1 MGHCR
6 EIASTD
12 RVVEQFASSRDSTIR
27 VIGLSGFLGGAL
39 GGCGGGWGG
48 RGGGGGGV
56 HSFLVGFSNDFQTA
70 GRFYLTLTQ
79 TYVPKYLC
87 QQTFFQ

>member
-56 HSFLVGFSNDFQTA
+56 HSLFGGFFKLGWGLAQFLRQEFKKKPISSKI
-70 GRFYLTLTQ
+70 R
-79 TYVPKYLC
+79 
-87 QQTFFQ
+87 

>member
-56 HSFLVGFSNDFQTA
+56 HSFFGVENCPKKTASSQNTKDLKNLVRLGSD
-70 GRFYLTLTQ
+70 
-79 TYVPKYLC
+79 
-87 QQTFFQ
+87 